1 MTQAELNRAVAS
13 ATGESISTI
22 ARMGFV
28 ELTASPIEHEPQV
41 VDWDELQSHR
51 PGIFPPS
58 RRRSRVA

>member
-1 MTQAELNRAVAS
+1 MTQAELNQAVAS

-28 ELTASPIEHEPQV
+28 ELSAGPIEREPQMI
-41 VDWDELQSHR
+41 DWDELQSDR
-51 PGIFPPS
+51 PGIFPPT